1 MPELDILDIKNKKV
15 GVVQVSAEIFDAKI
29 REHLVQKYV
38 DMQLAARRRGTAKTK
53 SNYAEVRGGGKKPW
67 KQKGTGRA
75 RVGSSRSSLW
85 RGGVTIFGPTPRSYA
100 FKMTKKTKE
109 LALKSVLTDR
119 IQNSAISVVDKL
131 ILQTSKTKEAVNLL
145 KSLGLPEKT
154 LFLLAEKNP
163 NLELAIRNLPR
174 VDVLLVDGL
183 NAFDLLVHD
192 KIVCTPEALKK
203 IEERLN

>member
-1 MPELDILDIKNKKV
+1 MPELDILDVNNKKV
-15 GVVQVSAEIFDAKI
+15 GAVQLSADIFGAKV

-53 SNYAEVRGGGKKPW
+53 SNYAEVSGGGKKPW
-67 KQKGTGRA
+67 RQKGTGRA
-75 RVGSSRSSLW
+75 RVGTSRSALW
-85 RGGVTIFGPTPRSYA
+85 RGGVTLFGPIPRSYA
-100 FKMTKKTKE
+100 FKMSKKAKE

-119 IQNSAISVVDKL
+119 VQNNAISIVDKL
-131 ILQTSKTKEAVNLL
+131 ILGSSKTKEAVKIL

-154 LFLLAEKNP
+154 LFVLAEKNP
-163 NLELAIRNLPR
+163 NLELAVRNLPR

-183 NAFDLLVHD
+183 NVFDILVHD
-192 KIVCTPEALKK
+192 RIVCTPEALKK

>member
-15 GVVQVSAEIFDAKI
+15 GVVQA
-29 REHLVQKYV
+29 
-38 DMQLAARRRGTAKTK
+38 
-53 SNYAEVRGGGKKPW
+53 
-67 KQKGTGRA
+67 RA